1 MGLQCMRS
9 KGLQSGF
16 TVCTAEMVYGMSR
29 TWGRGG
35 GGERGGEGGGRG
47 VGTQQVGRG
56 GWWNNKNILHNKEG
70 RLISNNLE

>member
-29 TWGRGG
+29 NGGRGEG
-35 GGERGGEGGGRG
+35 GGGGEGGGI
-47 VGTQQVGRG
+47 GTQQVGRG
-56 GWWNNKNILHNKEG
+56 GWGNNKNILHNKEG
-70 RLISNNLE
+70 RWISNNLE

>member
-29 TWGRGG
+29 NWGRGG
-35 GGERGGEGGGRG
+35 GGGEGVGRDTAGWERGMVE
-47 VGTQQVGRG
+47 
-56 GWWNNKNILHNKEG
+56 
-70 RLISNNLE
+70 

>member
-29 TWGRGG
+29 NGGR
-35 GGERGGEGGGRG
+35 GEGGREGGRDTAG
-47 VGTQQVGRG
+47 WERG
-56 GWWNNKNILHNKEG
+56 MGE
-70 RLISNNLE
+70 